1 MPKFNEKL
9 IFHIDVNSAFLSW
22 SATDKLRQG
31 EDVDLRDIAS
41 VIGGDEESRRGV
53 VLARSIPAKQY
64 GIITGESLFTARKK
78 CVNLTVVSP
87 DFRLYERCSRDMR
100 EIFRD
105 YTPYV
110 EKVSIDECF
119 LDMTSYNTSKEAAL
133 AIACDIKD
141 RIKSELG
148 FTVNI
153 GISDVRLLAKMASDF
168 EKPDKIHTL
177 FKVEIEKKM
186 WHLQVG
192 ELFMV
197 GKRTVPRLNNLNI
210 YTIGDLAQYD
220 VEILKYHFKSSGLM
234 MWKYANGIDNSEVR
248 SNKYELKG
256 ISNSTT
262 LSDDI
267 KSKNEAYK
275 VLLTLVEHTATRL
288 RNIKKCCYSI
298 SVTIR
303 NQEFVDYSRSKTL
316 SNATDSTEE
325 ILETVRSLFNEL
337 WKGEPIRLLGVSLNN
352 LCEDNFKQIS
362 IFDADSVRDEKKRT
376 LDKTI
381 DNLRHKYGETSVMKS
396 ILLKNKE
403 IEDKE
408 AVLNHRKNI

>member
-1 MPKFNEKL
+1 MAKFNEKL

-22 SATDKLRQG
+22 TATDKIRRG
-31 EDVDLRDIAS
+31 ADIDLRDIAA

-53 VLARSIPAKQY
+53 VLAKSMIAKKF
-64 GIITGESLFTARKK
+64 GIVTGESLFTARKK
-78 CVNLTVVSP
+78 CANLVVVSP
-87 DFRLYERCSRDMR
+87 DFRLYERCSKDMR
-100 EIFRD
+100 EIFGE
-105 YTPYV
+105 YTPYI
-110 EKVSIDECF
+110 EKFSIDECF
-119 LDMTSYNTSKEAAL
+119 LDMTSYNTSREAAL
-133 AIACDIKD
+133 KIACDIKD
-141 RIKSELG
+141 RIKSDLG

-153 GISDVRLLAKMASDF
+153 GMSDVKLLSKMASDF

-177 FKVEIEKKM
+177 FKGEIEKKL
-186 WHLQVG
+186 WYLPVG

-210 YTIGDLAQYD
+210 FTIGDLAQYD
-220 VEILKYHFKSSGLM
+220 VEVLKYHFKSSGLM
-234 MWKYANGIDNSEVR
+234 MWKYANGIDTSEVK
-248 SNKYELKG
+248 SSKYELKG

-262 LSDDI
+262 LADDI

-288 RNIKKCCYSI
+288 RNIRKCCNSI

-303 NQEFVDYSRSKTL
+303 NQEFIDYSRSKTI

-325 ILETVRSLFNEL
+325 ILKTVRTLFDEL

-362 IFDADSVRDEKKRT
+362 IFDIDSNREEKRRALDRT
-376 LDKTI
+376 MDT
-381 DNLRHKYGETSVMKS
+381 LRRKYGETAVIKS
-396 ILLKNKE
+396 TLLKN
-403 IEDKE
+403 
-408 AVLNHRKNI
+408 N

>member
-1 MPKFNEKL
+1 MSKFKEKL

-31 EDVDLRDIAS
+31 EDLDLREIAA

-53 VLARSIPAKQY
+53 VLAKSMAAKKF
-64 GIITGESLFTARKK
+64 GIVTGESLFTARKK
-78 CVNLTVVSP
+78 CGNLVVISP

-119 LDMTSYNTSKEAAL
+119 LDVTSYNTSREAAL
-133 AIACDIKD
+133 ALAGDIKD
-141 RIKSELG
+141 RIKAELG

-153 GISDVRLLAKMASDF
+153 GMSDVRLLAKMASDF

-177 FKVEIEKKM
+177 FKNEIQKKM

-210 YTIGDLAQYD
+210 FTIGDLAQYD
-220 VEILKYHFKSSGLM
+220 VEILQYHFKSSGLM
-234 MWKYANGIDNSEVR
+234 MWKYANGIDNSEVK
-248 SNKYELKG
+248 SNRDELKG

-267 KSKNEAYK
+267 QSKNEAYR

-288 RNIKKCCYSI
+288 RNIRKCCYCI

-303 NQEFVDYSRSKTL
+303 NGEFVDYSRSKTL

-325 ILETVRSLFNEL
+325 ILETVKKLFNEL

-352 LCEDNFKQIS
+352 LCDDNFKQMS
-362 IFDADSVRDEKKRT
+362 IFDVESVHDEKQRA
-376 LDKTI
+376 LDKTM
-381 DNLRHKYGETSVMKS
+381 DNLRRKYGETAVLKSV
-396 ILLKNKE
+396 LLKN
-403 IEDKE
+403 
-408 AVLNHRKNI
+408 N

>member
-1 MPKFNEKL
+1 MSKFKEKL

-22 SATDKLRQG
+22 SATDKLRRG
-31 EDVDLRDIAS
+31 EELDLREIAA

-53 VLARSIPAKQY
+53 VLAKSVPAKKF
-64 GIITGESLFTARKK
+64 GIVTGESLFTARKK
-78 CVNLTVVSP
+78 CGNLVVISP
-87 DFRLYERCSRDMR
+87 DFRLYERCSKDMR

-119 LDMTSYNTSKEAAL
+119 LDVTSYNTSREAAL
-133 AIACDIKD
+133 ALACDIKD
-141 RIKSELG
+141 RIKTELG

-177 FKVEIEKKM
+177 FKNEIQKKM

-197 GKRTVPRLNNLNI
+197 GRRTVPRLNNLNI
-210 YTIGDLAQYD
+210 FTIGDLAQYD
-220 VEILKYHFKSSGLM
+220 VEILQYHFKSSGLM
-234 MWKYANGIDNSEVR
+234 MWKYANGIDNSEVK
-248 SNKYELKG
+248 SNRDELKG

-262 LSDDI
+262 LSEDI
-267 KSKNEAYK
+267 QSKNEAYK

-288 RNIKKCCYSI
+288 RNIRKCCYCI

-303 NQEFVDYSRSKTL
+303 NREFVDYSRSKTL

-325 ILETVRSLFNEL
+325 ILETVKNLFNEL

-352 LCEDNFKQIS
+352 LCEDNFKQMS
-362 IFDADSVRDEKKRT
+362 IFDVESVHDEKQRA
-376 LDKTI
+376 LDKTM
-381 DNLRHKYGETSVMKS
+381 DNLRRKYGDTVVVKSV
-396 ILLKNKE
+396 LLKN
-403 IEDKE
+403 
-408 AVLNHRKNI
+408 N

>member
-1 MPKFNEKL
+1 MSKFNEKL

-31 EDVDLRDIAS
+31 EDIDLRDIAS

-53 VLARSIPAKQY
+53 VLAKSMATKKF
-64 GIITGESLFTARKK
+64 GIVTGESLFTARKK
-78 CVNLTVVSP
+78 CVNLVVISP
-87 DFRLYERCSRDMR
+87 DFKLYERCSRDMR
-100 EIFRD
+100 EVFGD

-110 EKVSIDECF
+110 EKFSIDECF

-133 AIACDIKD
+133 RLASDIKD

-153 GISDVRLLAKMASDF
+153 GMSDVKLLAKMASDF

-177 FKVEIEKKM
+177 FKNEIRKKL

-210 YTIGDLAQYD
+210 FTIGDLAQYD

-234 MWKYANGIDNSEVR
+234 MWKYANGIDASEVK

-262 LSDDI
+262 LSEDV

-288 RNIKKCCYSI
+288 RDIKKCCYCI

-303 NQEFVDYSRSKTL
+303 NQEFIDYSRSKTL
-316 SNATDSTEE
+316 SNATDSTQE
-325 ILETVRSLFNEL
+325 ILKTVKNLFDEL

-352 LCEDNFKQIS
+352 LCEDNFKQMS
-362 IFDADSVRDEKKRT
+362 IFDIDNARDEKQRA
-376 LDKTI
+376 LDKTM
-381 DNLRHKYGETSVMKS
+381 DSLRQRYGETSVMKTV
-396 ILLKNKE
+396 LLKNK
-403 IEDKE
+403 
-408 AVLNHRKNI
+408 